1 MLSKKAIWENYG
13 ALILDTR
20 LDCIEP
26 MKEEDI
32 IELSGLVAAHGITGF
47 DYDGILWNND
57 SRTPEFSRFN
67 IDSVNS
73 VARILSKIDNL
84 FGQSPASYTK
94 WRSSYGLKHD
104 MEFIRRHQDYKNPYV
119 SNGEFMA
126 GYLYYMSSVMGM
138 DPRSIRSRIRPELIG
153 GLNLFM
159 KVSPAYQAI
168 ADIARDMGW
177 NK

>member
-1 MLSKKAIWENYG
+1 MLSKKAIWDNYG

-32 IELSGLVAAHGITGF
+32 IELRGLVAAHDITGF
-47 DYDGILWNND
+47 DYDGILWKND
-57 SRTPEFSRFN
+57 RRTPEFSRFN

-73 VARILSKIDNL
+73 VARILATIDNL

-104 MEFIRRHQDYKNPYV
+104 MEFIRHQQGYENPYV

-138 DPRSIRSRIRPELIG
+138 EPSSIRSRIRPELIG

-168 ADIARDMGW
+168 VDIARDREW